1 MIKFLGTHSGKVFLN
16 VFISVG
22 AAVVILGALG
32 KILHASWGTIAI
44 TSGMLTECLI
54 FLILAFVP
62 QEHHPHWEN
71 YYPDLYKDPA
81 KLDKN
86 NKQVAAPIVK
96 EKDESKKLAVA
107 KTNETPIV
115 NNKVKKDENILE
127 SDMITSKPVT
137 EVKELVNPA
146 LAHLDDMLQN
156 ADITPTNLKKL
167 SDSFSKLN
175 NTVAQVADISS
186 SNAYIND
193 FANQTKEANEAL
205 VVLKNV
211 YIDAAKN
218 FNSTGFSD
226 GVKEFYQQMQGIT
239 KNISSL
245 NAIYGVE
252 INDTLQDIKKVRKY
266 FNNIDVVATQLN
278 DSVEDVRVTKQQI
291 GLLVKNLSNLNNIY
305 GNMLGAMQAPIR
317 EIK

>member
-62 QEHHPHWEN
+62 QEHHAHWEN
-71 YYPDLYKDPA
+71 YFPDLYVDPA
-81 KLDKN
+81 KAKG
-86 NKQVAAPIVK
+86 KVK
-96 EKDESKKLAVA
+96 PVKSASKSAEAQKDEAKQAELAKA
-107 KTNETPIV
+107 KEEAKSV
-115 NNKVKKDENILE
+115 E
-127 SDMITSKPVT
+127 SKPLAET
-137 EVKELVNPA
+137 ANPA
-146 LAHLDDMLQN
+146 LTHLDDMLQQ
-156 ADITPTNLKKL
+156 ADITPKNLKKL
-167 SDSFSKLN
+167 SDSFAKLN
-175 NTVAQVADISS
+175 STVAQVADISS
-186 SNAYIND
+186 SNAYIQD

-205 VVLKNV
+205 ATLKNV
-211 YIDAAKN
+211 YIDAAKQ
-218 FNSTGFSD
+218 FNATGFSD
-226 GVKEFYQQMQGIT
+226 GVKEFYEQMQGIT

-252 INDTLQDIKKVRKY
+252 IKDTLQDIKKVRKY

-278 DSVEDVRVTKQQI
+278 DSVEEVRVTKQQI
-291 GLLVKNLSNLNNIY
+291 ALLAKNLSNLNSVY
-305 GNMLGAMQAPIR
+305 GNMLGAMQAPLR
-317 EIK
+317 N